1 MVPPEERMKKFG
13 PTLIMAV
20 LALGMGGFAIYEYKA
35 GQQEESKKAEENR
48 MFSEADAKFVKLQLT
63 TGIQTNFDVS
73 QEADHSWQV
82 VGPLKDAADESA
94 IESFAGELGGQKAK
108 DVGVEGKPNW
118 QQYGLDDSAHKLVLT
133 NTNKKTFTILIS
145 NKPAFDGSYF
155 LKMNDK
161 LLLGTSS
168 WGRFVQKSVNDF
180 RDKSFVPASLNVQS
194 LTLEHPGHGKVE
206 IKKTENGWQIVSH
219 GEFPADKNRVDNFIK
234 DLKALRA
241 LDFTSE
247 DQNSKVM
254 TSTGLR
260 SPTVRV
266 TLQLDDK
273 NLPRFD
279 LSVATKGENAFA
291 SVSNRPQ
298 VFKIPKSSVE
308 KIDRAQEY
316 FRDRSEPFRFA
327 LEQAAR
333 LRIETP
339 ATKLEIEKEGS
350 NWKLAQPEAG
360 KELDLDRLQDFYSK
374 LKTMEADEFFG
385 PKAAAKG
392 LSPAKNMI
400 AILDNQNKEIF
411 KMIWGDEFKKDK
423 TSVPLY
429 YTKTSQTKDVLGV
442 KTGSIMALPIQ
453 SLLKT
458 SSAPKPAGS
467 SSVTK

>member
-1 MVPPEERMKKFG
+1 
-13 PTLIMAV
+13 
-20 LALGMGGFAIYEYKA
+20 
-35 GQQEESKKAEENR
+35 
-48 MFSEADAKFVKLQLT
+48 
-63 TGIQTNFDVS
+63 
-73 QEADHSWQV
+73 
-82 VGPLKDAADESA
+82 
-94 IESFAGELGGQKAK
+94 
-108 DVGVEGKPNW
+108 
-118 QQYGLDDSAHKLVLT
+118 
-133 NTNKKTFTILIS
+133 
-145 NKPAFDGSYF
+145 
-155 LKMNDK
+155 
-161 LLLGTSS
+161 
-168 WGRFVQKSVNDF
+168 
-180 RDKSFVPASLNVQS
+180 
-194 LTLEHPGHGKVE
+194 
-206 IKKTENGWQIVSH
+206 
-219 GEFPADKNRVDNFIK
+219 
-234 DLKALRA
+234 
-241 LDFTSE
+241 
-247 DQNSKVM
+247 
-254 TSTGLR
+254 
-260 SPTVRV
+260 
-266 TLQLDDK
+266 
-273 NLPRFD
+273 
-279 LSVATKGENAFA
+279 
-291 SVSNRPQ
+291 
-298 VFKIPKSSVE
+298 VE

-467 SSVTK
+467 SSVT